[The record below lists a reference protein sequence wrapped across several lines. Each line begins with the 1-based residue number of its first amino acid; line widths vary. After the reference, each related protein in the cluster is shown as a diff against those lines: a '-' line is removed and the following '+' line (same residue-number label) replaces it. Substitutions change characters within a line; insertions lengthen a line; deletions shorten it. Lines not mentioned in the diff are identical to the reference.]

1 MLRLLWAAFALACGV
16 ALAYAASP
24 APPDNSG
31 SAPMRFEWRQ
41 EGPADICGANCRVWI
56 SAVGYITADT
66 PREFEAFAKD
76 PKVRGAV
83 LVLDSDGGSVLGTL
97 ALGRMIRSLDMITT
111 IGKSTS
117 LPRAAGRDARAT
129 LSPNGNCESMCAFL
143 LLAGTQPLRAA
154 AGAGARSPD
163 LARQEA
169 QAGAG
174 VQLFRRGA
182 QHRAARHRAAG
193 AIHDRDG
200 RRRRSAGDRLAHS
213 AMGAAVPALRRRA
226 SAHAAHHRRCAVRAA
241 SSRAP
246 RRRRRR
252 WRPSV
257 SRAPSAIDCEGVR
270 VAK

>member
-66 PREFEAFAKD
+66 PRDFEAFAKD

-83 LVLDSDGGSVLGTL
+83 LALDSDGGSVLGTL

-143 LLAGTQPLRAA
+143 LLAGKQRYVP
-154 AGAGARSPD
+154 P
-163 LARQEA
+163 QA
-169 QAGAG
+169 QVLVHQIWLGKKRKQALESNYSAEELNI
-174 VQLFRRGA
+174 VQ
-182 QHRAARHRAAG
+182 
-193 AIHDRDG
+193 RDIG
-200 RRRRSAGDRLAHS
+200 RLAQYTIE
-213 AMGAAVPALRRRA
+213 MGGGVDLLETALRIPPWEPLYRL
-226 SAHAAHHRRCAVRAA
+226 SADELQRMRLTTVDTPFEPELPRT
-241 SSRAP
+241 AP
-246 RRRRRR
+246 ATTSLATVGQPGTKR
-252 WRPSV
+252 
-257 SRAPSAIDCEGVR
+257 D
-270 VAK
+270 